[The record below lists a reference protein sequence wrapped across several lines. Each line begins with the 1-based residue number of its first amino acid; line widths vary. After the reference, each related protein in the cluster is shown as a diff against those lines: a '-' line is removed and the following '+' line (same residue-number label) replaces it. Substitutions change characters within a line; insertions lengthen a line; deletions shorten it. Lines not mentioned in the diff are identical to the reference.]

1 MSFGQK
7 PRARDLGIPFEGI
20 PGKLNTI
27 TDIKGVLVGYK
38 TIISG
43 QGELKVGKG
52 PIRAGVTVILP
63 NGKSIAPVPAATFTL
78 NGDGEMT
85 GIHSIE
91 DYGFN
96 YGAIGI
102 TNTNSVG
109 VVHDAIGEWNI
120 KHFSTGELYDF
131 SFGLPVVAETWD
143 GRLNDING
151 LHITK
156 QDVFEAL
163 DKAHD
168 GPVAEGNVG
177 GGTGMALF
185 AFKGG
190 IGTSSRIFR
199 IDTTHY
205 NVGAFIQGNFGLR
218 NELVVAGVPVGKE
231 IAHLLPLINTH
242 KRMGLLLW

>member
-1 MSFGQK
+1 LQFCNC
-7 PRARDLGIPFEGI
+7 IIINVIE
-20 PGKLNTI
+20 
-27 TDIKGVLVGYK
+27 VL
-38 TIISG
+38 T
-43 QGELKVGKG
+43 
-52 PIRAGVTVILP
+52 
-63 NGKSIAPVPAATFTL
+63 
-78 NGDGEMT
+78 
-85 GIHSIE
+85 HSIE
-91 DYGFN
+91 DYGLN
-96 YGAIGI
+96 YGPIGI
-102 TNTNSVG
+102 TNTNSVA

-163 DKAHD
+163 DNAHH
-168 GPVAEGNVG
+168 GPISEGNVG

-190 IGTSSRIFR
+190 SGTSSRIFK

-205 NVGAFIQGNFGLR
+205 NVGVFIQGNFGLR
-218 NELVVAGVPVGKE
+218 SELVIAGVPVGKE
-231 IAHLLPLINTH
+231 ITHLLPLINTRR
-242 KRMGLLLW
+242 KDGSIIVVIGTDAPLLLS